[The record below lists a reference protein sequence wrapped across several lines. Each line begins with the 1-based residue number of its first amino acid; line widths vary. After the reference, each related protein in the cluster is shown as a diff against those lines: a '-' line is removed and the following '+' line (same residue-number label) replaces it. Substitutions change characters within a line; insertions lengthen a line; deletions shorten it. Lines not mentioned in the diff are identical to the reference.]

1 MDSTG
6 NVDCCGYLM
15 ATTWWCAFDWY
26 RMTEGFQSMGVL
38 HMDRV
43 TEKPVTPVL
52 KAAYLPYFTAG
63 GITTEVRDD
72 LPASTL
78 TPQGFFLRQN
88 YPNPFNPNT
97 KINFSVQE
105 KSHVKLSVIDVLG
118 REVEVLVDEV
128 KSPGHY
134 DVTFSA
140 HRGSESLPTG
150 LYLYRLHAGHEVL
163 TKKMLLIK

>member
-52 KAAYLPYFTAG
+52 KAAYLPYFKAG
-63 GITTEVRDD
+63 GITTGVEQKNSS
-72 LPASTL
+72 AL
-78 TPQGFFLRQN
+78 TTPERFVLHQN
-88 YPNPFNPNT
+88 YPNPFNPSTHIVFRIPNLEHVAL
-97 KINFSVQE
+97 KIYDIN
-105 KSHVKLSVIDVLG
+105 G
-118 REVEVLVDEV
+118 REVATLFNELKAPGTYEVIWDAGRFASGVYFYRLSGATFSVTKKLVLV
-128 KSPGHY
+128 
-134 DVTFSA
+134 
-140 HRGSESLPTG
+140 R
-150 LYLYRLHAGHEVL
+150 
-163 TKKMLLIK
+163 